1 MTIPS
6 NLPRVPTTLAS
17 QLMLGSLTGTS
28 RSLLDLQIQM
38 ASGERVSRPS
48 DDALATSAITV
59 LDDLIERRDQR
70 LRNLSHADS
79 LLNHVDSSIG
89 EASDLLLEA
98 KGVALSQIG
107 VGSDAQTRESQA
119 SVIDAMLSELVA
131 ISNRQVLDIHLFAG
145 AATARAPVEELLGG
159 LRYVGE
165 GHGMVTDLG
174 LSREITVTAA
184 GEDVF
189 GSLSARVEG
198 ERDLDPGVTA
208 TTRLVDLDGATG
220 FGIRLGSV
228 AIDVNGTDLVVDL
241 TGADRIQDVVDALE
255 SAIQTVDPTTTVQI
269 DPV

>member
-98 KGVALSQIG
+98 
-107 VGSDAQTRESQA
+107 
-119 SVIDAMLSELVA
+119 
-131 ISNRQVLDIHLFAG
+131 
-145 AATARAPVEELLGG
+145 
-159 LRYVGE
+159 
-165 GHGMVTDLG
+165 
-174 LSREITVTAA
+174 
-184 GEDVF
+184 
-189 GSLSARVEG
+189 
-198 ERDLDPGVTA
+198 
-208 TTRLVDLDGATG
+208 
-220 FGIRLGSV
+220 
-228 AIDVNGTDLVVDL
+228 
-241 TGADRIQDVVDALE
+241 
-255 SAIQTVDPTTTVQI
+255 
-269 DPV
+269 